1 MSEGERTALREVVAS
16 ADESLRSHAVAEPGA
31 GELESRVP
39 DEDRAF
45 VVEAVREGFLLH
57 YREPRAFEGMDDD
70 LRLLAGD
77 ALYAMG
83 LARLARDG
91 DLEAVAELAD
101 LISLCAWAE
110 AEGRPELVPE
120 LWDATVEALAGTGPG
135 ARARLELARQ
145 ANR

>member
-16 ADESLRSHAVAEPGA
+16 ADESLRSHAVAAPGA

-39 DEDRAF
+39 DEGRAF

-91 DLEAVAELAD
+91 DLEAVAELSD